1 MYSGL
6 FFMLSLAAIDSA
18 GAGAT
23 DKFVPAGAASEVAGL
38 PAPYFSASV
47 PDGSSWLTDDRLK
60 AARDVILEGGQKK
73 KPFFMDREVPCLR
86 DAYLLSSSGDDRIVI
101 FLQCREVVRSQPQDG
116 NEEFGSKPVSGK
128 GIFVFG
134 MGSGNGVL
142 VKSFGMQRG
151 VASKEDL
158 LSWTSLLLPTRGR
171 VDSVVKPDVKDG
183 LCYSMDGTDP
193 LLNRRNADAVA
204 RYILKRN
211 PRRAMHGSMYGEL
224 PFYEIKGSP
233 YAVFL
238 LPKGQLAPIEKPE
251 DVGGFSFCY
260 RGLPNG
266 RGAVSVMWKT
276 LKEGA
281 GGRMVWGGWY
291 APQYMLDMSC
301 EAFLYLLREM
311 EGAAPVSPEEPPHPN
326 PAGNMQAGKQSTIQ

>member
-1 MYSGL
+1 M
-6 FFMLSLAAIDSA
+6 FSLAAMELA
-18 GAGAT
+18 GASVS
-23 DKFVPAGAASEVAGL
+23 DKIESCGVAGL
-38 PAPYFSASV
+38 PAPCLSV
-47 PDGSSWLTDDRLK
+47 AVPTGASWLTADRLK
-60 AARDVILEGGQKK
+60 EARDVILKGGQKK

-86 DAYLLSSSGDDRIVI
+86 DAYLLSSPGDERIVI
-101 FLQCREVVRSQPQDG
+101 FLQGREVGYFRSQDG
-116 NEEFGSKPVSGK
+116 KEEFGSKPVQGK
-128 GIFVFG
+128 GIYLS
-134 MGSGNGVL
+134 SGNGVL
-142 VKSFGMQRG
+142 AESFGMQRE
-151 VASKEDL
+151 VASEAEL
-158 LSWTSLLLPTRGR
+158 LGWTSLLLPTRGR
-171 VDSVVKPDVKDG
+171 VDGVAKPDVKDG
-183 LCYSMDGTDP
+183 LFYSMDGTDP

-260 RGLPNG
+260 SGLPNG
-266 RGAVSVMWKT
+266 RGAVSVMWMT
-276 LKEGA
+276 LKEGED
-281 GGRMVWGGWY
+281 GRMIWSGWY

-311 EGAAPVSPEEPPHPN
+311 EGATPVSSEEPSRPN
-326 PAGNMQAGKQSTIQ
+326 PAVRMQAGNQSTIQ